1 MHWPEQ
7 ERQLSSKAKGADI
20 KRKPNGAKDRSRG
33 LRELRWWLT
42 HSLKSTGHS
51 RRETTAKALE
61 PKTTLMRTARK
72 KNKETAATWS
82 PLSLLSPDLSMTGSG
97 SSFGQLVSSVT
108 LAKSHKWSLSALAPY
123 LQMVLFNANCIGLLQ
138 RLNKHRAYNTELR
151 GTEGS
156 KWHLIKLQASYLL
169 NSESLVVRA

>member
-1 MHWPEQ
+1 
-7 ERQLSSKAKGADI
+7 
-20 KRKPNGAKDRSRG
+20 
-33 LRELRWWLT
+33 
-42 HSLKSTGHS
+42 
-51 RRETTAKALE
+51 
-61 PKTTLMRTARK
+61 MRTARK
-72 KNKETAATWS
+72 KNKDTAATWS
-82 PLSLLSPDLSMTGSG
+82 PLSLLSPDLSMTGSGSERGSG

-123 LQMVLFNANCIGLLQ
+123 LQMVLFNDNCIGLLQ
-138 RLNKHRAYNTELR
+138 RLNKHRVYNTELR